1 MSMENIAG
9 ARKPAKRE
17 DEHTVAGEHRMMRRA
32 DREVTD
38 PERIAAIIAACDIV
52 EVAYADAE
60 GLTIVPLNFGYAE
73 ENGKRVF
80 YFHSAKSGRKL
91 DLIAG
96 TPSVGFELDVNYA
109 LVEGE
114 EACRH
119 TARFQSVIGTG
130 RVSFVEEAAQKEAAL
145 QALMLHNTGK
155 DGWTFSG
162 AMLDSVRV
170 FKLEV
175 ETLSCKEHE

>member
-1 MSMENIAG
+1 MRQS
-9 ARKPAKRE
+9 KRQ
-17 DEHTVAGEHRMMRRA
+17 
-32 DREVTD
+32 VTD
-38 PERIAAIIAACDIV
+38 KATICAMLDAIDTIH
-52 EVAYADAE
+52 VAMHDEPFPYV
-60 GLTIVPLNFGYAE
+60 VPLNFGYAE

>member
-1 MSMENIAG
+1 
-9 ARKPAKRE
+9 
-17 DEHTVAGEHRMMRRA
+17 MRRT
-32 DREVTD
+32 DREIT
-38 PERIAAIIAACDIV
+38 
-52 EVAYADAE
+52 DAE
-60 GLTIVPLNFGYAE
+60 KITQIIQTCHCCRLGFCDNGAVYIVPLNFGYAE

-114 EACRH
+114 EACWH

-130 RVSFVEEAAQKEAAL
+130 RVSFVEEASQKEAAL

>member
-1 MSMENIAG
+1 MRQS
-9 ARKPAKRE
+9 KRQ
-17 DEHTVAGEHRMMRRA
+17 
-32 DREVTD
+32 VTD
-38 PERIAAIIAACDIV
+38 KATICAMLDAIDTIH
-52 EVAYADAE
+52 VAMHDEPFPYV
-60 GLTIVPLNFGYAE
+60 VPLNFGYAE

-130 RVSFVEEAAQKEAAL
+130 RVSFVEEASQKEAAL

>member
-1 MSMENIAG
+1 MPVKAVRS
-9 ARKPAKRE
+9 R
-17 DEHTVAGEHRMMRRA
+17 
-32 DREVTD
+32 
-38 PERIAAIIAACDIV
+38 
-52 EVAYADAE
+52 
-60 GLTIVPLNFGYAE
+60 
-73 ENGKRVF
+73 
-80 YFHSAKSGRKL
+80 SS
-91 DLIAG
+91 AG

-130 RVSFVEEAAQKEAAL
+130 RVSFVEEASQKEAAL

>member
-1 MSMENIAG
+1 
-9 ARKPAKRE
+9 
-17 DEHTVAGEHRMMRRA
+17 MRRT
-32 DREVTD
+32 DREIT
-38 PERIAAIIAACDIV
+38 
-52 EVAYADAE
+52 DAE
-60 GLTIVPLNFGYAE
+60 KITQIIQTCHCCRLGFCDNGAVYIVPLNFGYAE

-130 RVSFVEEAAQKEAAL
+130 RVSFVEEAAERSGFAGSDAA
-145 QALMLHNTGK
+145 QYRK
-155 DGWTFSG
+155 RR
-162 AMLDSVRV
+162 LDVFRRDVGFRPRV
-170 FKLEV
+170 
-175 ETLSCKEHE
+175 

>member
-60 GLTIVPLNFGYAE
+60 GLTIVPLNFGFDYEYDEAT
-73 ENGKRVF
+73 GKLTLW
-80 YFHSAKSGRKL
+80 FHSAPPPVADCPWLSPCRPTARWWRAAPRAIGARRSSRSSAMARRHWSR
-91 DLIAG
+91 IWMNAA
-96 TPSVGFELDVNYA
+96 T
-109 LVEGE
+109 
-114 EACRH
+114 ACR
-119 TARFQSVIGTG
+119 R
-130 RVSFVEEAAQKEAAL
+130 
-145 QALMLHNTGK
+145 
-155 DGWTFSG
+155 
-162 AMLDSVRV
+162 
-170 FKLEV
+170 
-175 ETLSCKEHE
+175 

>member
-1 MSMENIAG
+1 MENIAG

-32 DREVTD
+32 DREVTN
-38 PERIAAIIAACDIV
+38 PEQIAAIVAACDIV

-91 DLIAG
+91 DLIAR

-130 RVSFVEEAAQKEAAL
+130 RVSFVEEASQKEAAL

>member
-1 MSMENIAG
+1 MENIAG

-130 RVSFVEEAAQKEAAL
+130 RVSFVEEASQKEAAL

>member
-96 TPSVGFELDVNYA
+96 APSVGFELDVNYA

-145 QALMLHNTGK
+145 QALMLHNSGK

>member
-1 MSMENIAG
+1 M
-9 ARKPAKRE
+9 
-17 DEHTVAGEHRMMRRA
+17 
-32 DREVTD
+32 
-38 PERIAAIIAACDIV
+38 
-52 EVAYADAE
+52 
-60 GLTIVPLNFGYAE
+60 
-73 ENGKRVF
+73 F

-130 RVSFVEEAAQKEAAL
+130 RVSFVEEASQKEAAL

>member
-1 MSMENIAG
+1 
-9 ARKPAKRE
+9 
-17 DEHTVAGEHRMMRRA
+17 MRRT
-32 DREVTD
+32 DREIT
-38 PERIAAIIAACDIV
+38 
-52 EVAYADAE
+52 DAE
-60 GLTIVPLNFGYAE
+60 KITQIIQTCHCCRLGFCDNGAVYIVPLNFGYAE

-96 TPSVGFELDVNYA
+96 APSVGFELDVNYA

-130 RVSFVEEAAQKEAAL
+130 RVSLWRRPRRKKRL
-145 QALMLHNTGK
+145 CRL
-155 DGWTFSG
+155 
-162 AMLDSVRV
+162 
-170 FKLEV
+170 
-175 ETLSCKEHE
+175 

>member
-1 MSMENIAG
+1 
-9 ARKPAKRE
+9 
-17 DEHTVAGEHRMMRRA
+17 MRRT
-32 DREVTD
+32 DREIT
-38 PERIAAIIAACDIV
+38 
-52 EVAYADAE
+52 DAE
-60 GLTIVPLNFGYAE
+60 KITQIIQTCHCCRLGFCDNGAVYIVPLNFGYAE

-80 YFHSAKSGRKL
+80 YFHSANSGRKL

-96 TPSVGFELDVNYA
+96 TPL
-109 LVEGE
+109 
-114 EACRH
+114 
-119 TARFQSVIGTG
+119 QSVIGTG

>member
-1 MSMENIAG
+1 
-9 ARKPAKRE
+9 
-17 DEHTVAGEHRMMRRA
+17 MRRT
-32 DREVTD
+32 DREIT
-38 PERIAAIIAACDIV
+38 
-52 EVAYADAE
+52 DAE
-60 GLTIVPLNFGYAE
+60 KITQIIQTCHCCRLGFCD
-73 ENGKRVF
+73 NGAV
-80 YFHSAKSGRKL
+80 
-91 DLIAG
+91 
-96 TPSVGFELDVNYA
+96 YA

-130 RVSFVEEAAQKEAAL
+130 RVSFVEEASQKEAAL

>member
-1 MSMENIAG
+1 
-9 ARKPAKRE
+9 
-17 DEHTVAGEHRMMRRA
+17 MRRT
-32 DREVTD
+32 DREIT
-38 PERIAAIIAACDIV
+38 
-52 EVAYADAE
+52 DAE
-60 GLTIVPLNFGYAE
+60 KITQIIQTCHCCRLGFCDNGAVYIVPLN
-73 ENGKRVF
+73 
-80 YFHSAKSGRKL
+80 FHSAKSGRKL

-96 TPSVGFELDVNYA
+96 APSVGFELDVNYA

>member
-1 MSMENIAG
+1 MRQS
-9 ARKPAKRE
+9 KRQ
-17 DEHTVAGEHRMMRRA
+17 
-32 DREVTD
+32 VTD
-38 PERIAAIIAACDIV
+38 KATICAMLDAIDTIH
-52 EVAYADAE
+52 VAMHDEPFPYA
-60 GLTIVPLNFGYAE
+60 VPLNFGYAE

-96 TPSVGFELDVNYA
+96 APSVGFELDVNYA

-130 RVSFVEEAAQKEAAL
+130 RVSFVEETAQKEAAL

>member
-1 MSMENIAG
+1 MENIAG

-32 DREVTD
+32 DREVTN
-38 PERIAAIIAACDIV
+38 PEQIAAIVAACDIV

-96 TPSVGFELDVNYA
+96 APSVGFELDVNYA

>member
-1 MSMENIAG
+1 
-9 ARKPAKRE
+9 
-17 DEHTVAGEHRMMRRA
+17 MRRT
-32 DREVTD
+32 DREIT
-38 PERIAAIIAACDIV
+38 
-52 EVAYADAE
+52 DAE
-60 GLTIVPLNFGYAE
+60 KITQIIQTCHCCRLGFCDNGAVYIVPLNFGYAE
-73 ENGKRVF
+73 ENGKR
-80 YFHSAKSGRKL
+80 
-91 DLIAG
+91 AG
-96 TPSVGFELDVNYA
+96 APSVGFELDVNYA

>member
-1 MSMENIAG
+1 
-9 ARKPAKRE
+9 
-17 DEHTVAGEHRMMRRA
+17 MRRT
-32 DREVTD
+32 DREIT
-38 PERIAAIIAACDIV
+38 
-52 EVAYADAE
+52 DAE
-60 GLTIVPLNFGYAE
+60 KITQIIQTCHCCRLGFCDNGAVYIVPLNFGYAE

-130 RVSFVEEAAQKEAAL
+130 RVSFVEEASQKEAAL
-145 QALMLHNTGK
+145 
-155 DGWTFSG
+155 
-162 AMLDSVRV
+162 
-170 FKLEV
+170 
-175 ETLSCKEHE
+175 

>member
-1 MSMENIAG
+1 
-9 ARKPAKRE
+9 
-17 DEHTVAGEHRMMRRA
+17 MRRT
-32 DREVTD
+32 DREIT
-38 PERIAAIIAACDIV
+38 
-52 EVAYADAE
+52 DAE
-60 GLTIVPLNFGYAE
+60 KITQIIQTCHCCRLGFCDNGAVYIVPLNFGYAE

-130 RVSFVEEAAQKEAAL
+130 RVSFAGSDAAQYRKRR
-145 QALMLHNTGK
+145 
-155 DGWTFSG
+155 
-162 AMLDSVRV
+162 LDVFRRDVGFRPRV
-170 FKLEV
+170 
-175 ETLSCKEHE
+175 